1 MKKALLITTVSGF
14 VPQFELNQVH
24 LLQEMGYEVH
34 YASNFQNPHYGSDN
48 RRLEGTGLICHQVDF
63 VRSPF
68 RIVKN
73 MIAYQQLKMVLKE
86 NTFDLIHCHTP
97 MGGVL
102 GRLAAE
108 QNRRKQ
114 KTEKKYKKYKGQ
126 QDLLKEQ
133 NREKKAG
140 KPKYSKVFY
149 TAHGFHFYRGAPWKN
164 WLFYYPMERWLAS
177 YTDVLI
183 TINQEDY
190 QIAKKFHLR
199 KETSGKIEK
208 INGVGLDISDYQTCL
223 ETVSLWKEKRKELG
237 IPLDACVLISVG
249 ELTKRKNHQVVIKA
263 LASLKEDCKKKKVW
277 YLICGEGPE
286 KKKLQRKI
294 RCYHLLPIVHFLGY
308 RSDVKELLA
317 ASDCFLFPSKQE
329 GLPVALMEAKA
340 IGLPCICSNIRGNRE
355 LADAEELVQGT
366 NSKDYREKIQSF
378 LNQQIKKTEDRNGTE
393 KKTETINRKQS
404 EQRKENRIW
413 LDAKKYS
420 KEQVMQQMRK
430 IYTENL
436 ENLEERKKSS
446 KKERKEK

>member
-1 MKKALLITTVSGF
+1 MKKGKMKKALIITTVSGF

-68 RIVKN
+68 RILRN
-73 MIAYQQLKMVLKE
+73 GIAYRQLRMVLKE
-86 NTFDLIHCHTP
+86 NVFELIHCHTP

-108 QNRRKQ
+108 QNRRRQ
-114 KTEKKYKKYKGQ
+114 KKERRLLQRKEKVIKKSG
-126 QDLLKEQ
+126 
-133 NREKKAG
+133 
-140 KPKYSKVFY
+140 YSKVFY

-164 WLFYYPMERWLAS
+164 WLFYYPMERWLAF

-199 KETSGKIEK
+199 KEAAGKVEK
-208 INGVGLDISDYQTCL
+208 INGVGLDIGDYQTCFKN
-223 ETVSLWKEKRKELG
+223 VSLWKEKRKELG

-263 LASLKEDCKKKKVW
+263 LALLQKGCENQKDYEKKNIW

-286 KKKLQRKI
+286 EKKLRKQVQW
-294 RCYHLLPIVHFLGY
+294 YHLTKRVRFLGY

-317 ASDCFLFPSKQE
+317 TSDCFLFPSKQE

-340 IGLPCICSNIRGNRE
+340 MGLPCICSDIRGNRE
-355 LADAEELVQGT
+355 LAAAEELVHGT
-366 NSKDYREKIQSF
+366 SGKDYLEKIQDF
-378 LNQQIKKTEDRNGTE
+378 LQQVKKTKGGIRQNIE
-393 KKTETINRKQS
+393 K
-404 EQRKENRIW
+404 RIW
-413 LDAKKYS
+413 SDAKKYS
-420 KEQVMQQMRK
+420 KEQVMQQMKR

-436 ENLEERKKSS
+436 Q
-446 KKERKEK
+446 ERKEG